1 MRFGKSLINPW
12 EYLTSNEVPSR
23 AKLVTV
29 QVLVGVGIRAAAAA
43 NLCLKVPSFWLLVKN
58 GLSKN

>member
-12 EYLTSNEVPSR
+12 EYLTSNEVPFR

-29 QVLVGVGIRAAAAA
+29 QVLVGVGIGGAAA
-43 NLCLKVPSFWLLVKN
+43 NLCLKAPSFRLLVT
-58 GLSKN
+58 G